1 MFEEVLKFGSFI
13 VDQLTQ
19 FRQPISVYIPPFCE
33 IRGGAWVVID
43 SKINPAFMEMYASET
58 ARGGVLEPAGIAE
71 IKFRK
76 PDILKAMTRID
87 KQLQWMT
94 MNEATGVVRAEDIE
108 QRKTELLPYYQS
120 LGELIS
126 DLHDRPE
133 RMLAKARSP
142 FTPPSPPVTRAP

>member
-1 MFEEVLKFGSFI
+1 MLKFGSFI

-19 FRQPISVYIPPFCE
+19 FRQPISVYIPPFSE

-58 ARGGVLEPAGIAE
+58 ARGGVLEPPGIAE

-76 PDILKAMTRID
+76 PDVIKTMTRID
-87 KQLQWMT
+87 KQLQWMS

-108 QRKTELLPYYQS
+108 TRKARCRRLPPPAP
-120 LGELIS
+120 ETAR
-126 DLHDRPE
+126 DTRDRPD
-133 RMLAKARSP
+133 RPGRPQSA
-142 FTPPSPPVTRAP
+142 